1 MDDTGRRAEVNEPV
15 QELPPLA
22 SQSPDPLFR
31 RGDGEGD
38 EHHEACISGH
48 DEWPLRQIVDHS
60 VESEKLIEPD
70 VTDEMQYS
78 IEEGEESKHTPR
90 SDDLMPCSNSANGC
104 DRQRNE

>member
-1 MDDTGRRAEVNEPV
+1 MDDTGRRAEVNESV

-31 RGDGEGD
+31 RSDGERN
-38 EHHEACISGH
+38 EHDEACISGH

-60 VESEKLIEPD
+60 GESEELIEPD

-78 IEEGEESKHTPR
+78 IEEGEESEHAAR
-90 SDDLMPCSNSANGC
+90 SDDLVPTRNSADGC
-104 DRQRNE
+104 DRQRDE